1 MVWIDEERNSWQKK
15 EKEHIMSVLF
25 KWVVPTDRR
34 KSVSGCEQ
42 GKKVRKV
49 FGR

>member
-1 MVWIDEERNSWQKK
+1 MWIDEERNSWQKK

-25 KWVVPTDRR
+25 KWVFPTDRR

-42 GKKVRKV
+42 GKKVRKG